1 MLKGVIDF
9 SLKNRFL
16 VLLATAALVLGGVY
30 AVRHIPLD
38 AIPDLSDTQVIIYT
52 PWEGQA
58 PNIVEDQVTYPITTK
73 MLSVPR
79 QKAVRGYSF
88 YGFSFVYVIFEDGTD
103 PYWARSRVLEYLS
116 SLTGQLPK
124 GVTPSLGPDATGVG
138 WAFMYSINS
147 TNRDLAEL
155 RSIQDWYL
163 KYQLTAVDGVS
174 EVASV
179 GGFVKQYQVT
189 VDPAKLRAYNLSLK
203 DVGTAIERS
212 NGEVGGRSLEL
223 SEREFILRVK
233 GYVQS
238 LDDLRKVAVGSG
250 ANGVP
255 ILLRDVATVQFG
267 PDMRRG
273 IAEQNGEGET
283 VGGIVVVRYGAN
295 ANQVIQNVRQR
306 LNQAM
311 KALPGDVTYTV
322 VYNRTE
328 LIDRAVRTLEEKL
341 IEESVVVALVC
352 LAFLLHL
359 RSALV
364 AIVILPLA
372 VLISFLIMFCQGI
385 SSNIMSLG
393 GIAIAI
399 GAMVDAVIIMIENAH
414 KHLERDQGKKPHW
427 EIIRDA
433 AVEVGPTLF
442 YSLLVITVS
451 FVPVFTLQE
460 QSGRLF
466 KPLAF
471 TKTYSMAAA
480 AVLSITLAPILMGWF
495 IRGRIPREE
504 QNPINRFLIWLY
516 HPAIDFV
523 IQRRRS
529 IVIAAA
535 LIVVWVF
542 VPWNRLVTSVVPE
555 GWARATAL
563 KAGKLFPYQNI
574 GSEFMPPLYEGD
586 LLYMPTTFP
595 GISPTKARQILQ
607 ITDRLIKS
615 FPEVKTVFGKAG
627 RAETATDPA
636 PMDMIETT
644 IQLKPESEWPA
655 VDIKDDNDRVIAHRR
670 RTPDELVDAL
680 NEAVQIPGLNNAWT
694 MPIRTRIDMLSTGI
708 KTPIGIKV
716 AGPNLN
722 ELERIGT
729 EIEAVMRTVPGT
741 ASAYAERVTGG
752 RFIEFEIN
760 RDAIARYGLT
770 VGDVQDVLSV
780 ALGGMPLATTV
791 EGLQR
796 YTINLRYDRDF
807 RSDLRSL
814 SDDIVVPT
822 PGGAQVPLGQLATLK
837 VVDGPMGIKSEGAV
851 PNAWIYVDIRGVDVG
866 TYVQMAMR
874 AVNEAIAKGA
884 IKLPPGYNIFW
895 SGQYEYMLRAQQR
908 LMIVVPLTLLII
920 LLIIYLNTRSLIKT
934 AIVMLAVPFSLVGA
948 FWVIYLLGYNLSVA
962 VWVGIIA
969 LAGLDAE
976 TGVVM
981 LLYLDLAYD
990 EWRKK
995 GLMRQASDLRD
1006 AIYHGAVKRVRP
1018 KAMTACVIIAGL
1030 APILWSHGTGADVM
1044 KRIATPMVG
1053 GVVTSTLMEL
1063 LVYPAI
1069 FYLWR
1074 ARQIRPVDVETAVEV

>member
-1 MLKGVIDF
+1 MLQRIIDF
-9 SLKNRFL
+9 SLRNKFF
-16 VLLATAALVLGGVY
+16 VLLATVALVFGGVY
-30 AVRHIPLD
+30 AARNIPLD

-73 MLSVPR
+73 MLSVP
-79 QKAVRGYSF
+79 KAKVVRGYSF

-116 SLTGQLPK
+116 SIGSQLPK

-138 WAFMYSINS
+138 WAFMYSLNS

-163 KYQLTAVDGVS
+163 KYQLTAVPGVS

-189 VDPAKLRAYNLSLK
+189 VDPTKLRAYNLALK
-203 DVGTAIERS
+203 DVSMAIERS

-223 SEREFILRVK
+223 AEREFILRVK
-233 GYVQS
+233 GYVTS
-238 LDDLRKVAVGSG
+238 LDDLKKIAVGIG
-250 ANGVP
+250 DKGVP
-255 ILLRDVATVQFG
+255 ILLRDVATIQFG

-273 IAEQNGEGET
+273 IAEANGEGET

-295 ANQVIQNVRQR
+295 AYQVIQDVKAR
-306 LNQAM
+306 LATAM
-311 KALPGDVTYTV
+311 KALPEDVKVTV
-322 VYNRTE
+322 NYDRSE
-328 LIDRAVRTLEEKL
+328 LIDHAVKTLKEKL
-341 IEESVVVALVC
+341 IEESIVVALVC

-364 AIVILPLA
+364 AIIILPVA
-372 VLISFLIMFCQGI
+372 VLIALLVMFGQGI
-385 SSNIMSLG
+385 TSNIMSLG

-427 EIIRDA
+427 QIIRDA

-451 FVPVFTLQE
+451 FLPVFTLQE
-460 QSGRLF
+460 QEGRLF

-480 AVLSITLAPILMGWF
+480 ALLSITLAPVLMGWF
-495 IRGRIPREE
+495 IRGRIPSEE
-504 QNPINRFLIWLY
+504 KNPLNRLLIWIY
-516 HPAIDFV
+516 HPLLDFV
-523 IQRRRS
+523 IKRRWA
-529 IVIAAA
+529 VILTAGV
-535 LIVVWVF
+535 IIVWVF
-542 VPWNRLVTSVVPE
+542 LPWNWIASHTLPE
-555 GWARATAL
+555 GKARDAAFS
-563 KAGKLFPYQNI
+563 AGKLFPYQNI

-595 GISPTKARQILQ
+595 GISPTKAREILQ
-607 ITDRLIKS
+607 VTDRLIKS
-615 FPEVKTVFGKAG
+615 FPEVAEVFGKAG

-644 IQLKPESEWPA
+644 IRLKPESEWPA
-655 VDIKDDNDRVIAHRR
+655 VDIKDDDGKVIARR
-670 RTPDELVDAL
+670 KRTPDELTDAM
-680 NEAVQIPGLNNAWT
+680 NNVVQIPGLNNAWT

-708 KTPIGIKV
+708 KTPVGIKI
-716 AGPNLN
+716 AGADLAT
-722 ELERIGT
+722 LERIGT
-729 EIEAVMRTVPGT
+729 EVEAVVRKVPGT
-741 ASAYAERVTGG
+741 TSVFAERVMGG
-752 RFIEFEIN
+752 RFIEFEID
-760 RDAIARYGLT
+760 REAIARYGLT
-770 VGDVQDVLSV
+770 LADVQEVLSV
-780 ALGGMPLATTV
+780 ALGGMALTTTV

-807 RSDLRSL
+807 RSDLRAL
-814 SDDIVVPT
+814 REDIVVPT
-822 PGGAQVPLGQLATLK
+822 PTGAQIPLGQLATVK

-851 PNAWIYVDIRGVDVG
+851 PNAWVYVDIRGVDVG

-874 AVNEAIAKGA
+874 AVNEAVAHGD
-884 IKLPPGYNIFW
+884 IKKPGGYNIFW
-895 SGQYEYMLRAQQR
+895 SGQYEYMLRAKER
-908 LMIVVPLTLLII
+908 LMTVVPLTLLII
-920 LLIIYLNTRSLIKT
+920 MLIIYLNTKSAIKT

-948 FWVIYLLGYNLSVA
+948 FWAIYLCGYNLSVA

-981 LLYLDLAYD
+981 LLYLDLAFA
-990 EWRKK
+990 EWKK
-995 GLMRQASDLRD
+995 RGALNHTGDLRD

-1030 APILWSHGTGADVM
+1030 APILWSHGAGADVM

-1053 GVVTSTLMEL
+1053 GVITSTIMEL
-1063 LVYPAI
+1063 AVYPAI
-1069 FYLWR
+1069 YFLWR
-1074 ARQIRPVDVETAVEV
+1074 SHGLNEREMKSR